1 MGITAC
7 CAEKRGE
14 ITIDTVESLMRSNNF
29 QALLEEHNTFKRRRL
44 VNAFFN
50 KLDLDRNGFVNKV
63 EFMSNF
69 RSRRDRKDRLEEIF
83 D

>member
-44 VNAFFN
+44 VSAFFN
-50 KLDLDRNGFVNKV
+50 KLDLSPF
-63 EFMSNF
+63 
-69 RSRRDRKDRLEEIF
+69 
-83 D
+83 